1 MCSWFYIGTH
11 VQTCQCECV
20 YECSQHM
27 PDFIVIILSVFVFD
41 QTCGSEEA
49 LQWIGGG
56 GFFLACKD
64 FFGER
69 MAIHSLP
76 ALFFFFKVEIS
87 SCTRIPLFRLGSVHS
102 CSVS

>member
-1 MCSWFYIGTH
+1 MMCSWFYIGTH

-49 LQWIGGG
+49 LKWIGGG

-64 FFGER
+64 FFLRTYG
-69 MAIHSLP
+69 HSFP
-76 ALFFFFKVEIS
+76 AGTFFFFLKWRLAHAHV
-87 SCTRIPLFRLGSVHS
+87 FRSLGQDQSTVAQ
-102 CSVS
+102 